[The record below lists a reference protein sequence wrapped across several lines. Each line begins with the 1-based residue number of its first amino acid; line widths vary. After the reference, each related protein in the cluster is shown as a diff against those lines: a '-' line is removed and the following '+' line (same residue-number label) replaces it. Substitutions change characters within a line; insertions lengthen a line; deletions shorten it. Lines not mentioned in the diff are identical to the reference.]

1 MDNLEG
7 ALTPRV
13 FTEGVESGY
22 GGNRGAEV
30 NVQGVEESKFAVT
43 DVDVD
48 VDVDGMEDDAG
59 GGSGRCRGV
68 ERPARLGISSSA
80 RGVGVRRQDFSIVS
94 SAQPRCPGTVDRGPG
109 TGNGIGYGSAVCRQG
124 GVEDQVLVSDVKLR

>member
-22 GGNRGAEV
+22 GGNPGAEV
-30 NVQGVEESKFAVT
+30 NVQGVEESKFAVA

-59 GGSGRCRGV
+59 GGRCQGV
-68 ERPARLGISSSA
+68 ERLRGWGYPRA
-80 RGVGVRRQDFSIVS
+80 RGGLAYEGRTFLSSRRHRF
-94 SAQPRCPGTVDRGPG
+94 AARGP
-109 TGNGIGYGSAVCRQG
+109 
-124 GVEDQVLVSDVKLR
+124 